1 MNAGIVHANILP
13 GVSDRQV
20 SSKNS
25 ALGRDDFLKLLVT
38 QLRYQNPLDPMGN
51 EAFIA
56 QSAQFSALEAT
67 RDMSENVKALVEL
80 QKSASRTAA
89 LGWIGK
95 DVSARQST
103 IALSENSPADL
114 TYSLS
119 ADADVTVT
127 IHNTNGVSVRTIE
140 TGEQLSGDHTYT
152 WDGRNDD
159 GILMPSGEY
168 TYKVAAVDAAGN
180 EVAASGIISGIVDG
194 LIFGDEAYVSIG
206 GTRVPL
212 SAVTEVLSKT
222 VEE

>member
-1 MNAGIVHANILP
+1 MTAGIVNVNILP
-13 GVSDRQV
+13 ESSDRQV

-25 ALGRDDFLKLLVT
+25 ALGRDDFLRLLVT
-38 QLRYQNPLDPMGN
+38 QLRYQNPMNPMSN

-89 LGWIGK
+89 LGLIGK

-103 IALSENSPADL
+103 ISLSGNLPADL

-127 IHNTNGVSVRTIE
+127 IQDANGISVRTIE
-140 TGEQLSGDHTYT
+140 TGEQLAGDHTYS

-159 GILMPSGEY
+159 GILMPAGEY
-168 TYKVAAVDAAGN
+168 TYKMSAVDAAGN
-180 EVAASGIISGIVDG
+180 EVTASGIISGIVDS
-194 LIFGDEAYVSIG
+194 LIFGDEPYISIG

-212 SAVTEVLSKT
+212 SAVTEVLLKT
-222 VEE
+222 TED

>member
-1 MNAGIVHANILP
+1 MNAGIVHTNILP
-13 GVSDRQV
+13 EVSDRQI

-80 QKSASRTAA
+80 QKSSSRTAA
-89 LGWIGK
+89 LGLIGK
-95 DVSARQST
+95 DVIAQQS
-103 IALSENSPADL
+103 IISLVANSPADL

-119 ADADVTVT
+119 SDAEVTVA
-127 IHNTNGVSVRTIE
+127 ILNANGEVVRTIE
-140 TGEQLSGDHTYT
+140 TGEQSEGDHTYS
-152 WDGRNDD
+152 WDGRNDE
-159 GILMPSGEY
+159 GIMMLSEEY
-168 TYKVAAVDAAGN
+168 SYKVTAVDSAGN
-180 EVAASGIISGIVDG
+180 EVPASGIISGIVDG
-194 LIFGDEAYVSIG
+194 LIFGDDPYISIG

-212 SAVTEVLSKT
+212 LAVTEVLSNT
-222 VEE
+222 FSS